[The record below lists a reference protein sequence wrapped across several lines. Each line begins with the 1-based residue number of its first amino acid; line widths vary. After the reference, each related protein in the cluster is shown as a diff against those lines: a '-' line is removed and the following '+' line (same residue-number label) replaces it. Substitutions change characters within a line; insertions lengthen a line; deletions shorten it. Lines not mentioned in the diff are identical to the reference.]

1 MAGLLDSLSSA
12 TSGLRAA
19 QLGLEVT
26 GHNIANIN
34 TLGYSRRTID
44 LAGLA
49 PVDQF
54 SAGRGVEVLG
64 VRAQRDELVQAR
76 VSREQAGLAK
86 DAAILGGAVSIE
98 GLIGSPG
105 SSIDG
110 NLTAFFDAFAGFSV
124 DVTSAP
130 ARDNVVSQGQSLA
143 RAFNQFASALSAEA
157 ASADRSIR
165 SGVQELNQLAQ
176 RVASLNANIAVGG
189 ADVDSLKDERGVVL
203 ARMSELADV
212 SVIPGDNGTVS
223 VTLAGGRAVVV
234 GAYTYDVQMVS
245 NPPSGHASLL
255 LGGTDITATLTNG
268 QIGGLIELRDAV
280 IPAYTARL
288 DQMAHD
294 LATAV
299 NTAHTAGFDGTGA
312 AAGNFFV
319 PPATVAGAAQSL
331 SVEAALLSDS
341 QGVAGSATGAAGDN
355 QIALA
360 IAGLRNARVIGGNT
374 ETPADAWSNLVYE
387 VGSDVSTARAVS
399 STREQVVRQLERLR
413 EQVSGVSLDE
423 EAANLMRY
431 QRSYEASARYFT
443 TVVDTLDTL
452 MSMV

>member
-34 TLGYSRRTID
+34 TVGYARRTID

-64 VRAQRDELVQAR
+64 VRAQRDDLVQAR

-86 DAAILGGAVSIE
+86 DGAILSGATAVE
-98 GLIGSPG
+98 ALIGSPG

-110 NLTAFFDAFAGFSV
+110 NLTAFFDSLSAFSV

-130 ARDNVVSQGQSLA
+130 ARDNVVVQGQSLA
-143 RAFNQFASALSAEA
+143 LAFNQFAGALSAEA
-157 ASADRSIR
+157 ASADRSLR
-165 SGVQELNQLAQ
+165 AGVDEFNQLSQ
-176 RVASLNANIAVGG
+176 RVAALNANIAVGG
-189 ADVDSLKDERGVVL
+189 ADVDTLKDERGVVL

-245 NPPSGHASLL
+245 SPPSGHASLQI
-255 LGGTDITATLTNG
+255 GGTDITATLTNG
-268 QIGGLIELRDAV
+268 RLGGLIELRDSV

-288 DQMAHD
+288 DQMAYD

-299 NTAHTAGFDGTGA
+299 NTAHAAGFDGTGA
-312 AAGNFFV
+312 AAGNFFT
-319 PPATVAGAAQSL
+319 PPATVAGAAQAF
-331 SVEAALLSDS
+331 SVDAAVLADS
-341 QGVAGSATGAAGDN
+341 QLVAGSATGAAGDN
-355 QIALA
+355 QVARALA
-360 IAGLRNARVIGGNT
+360 GMRGARIMSGNT
-374 ETPADAWSNLVYE
+374 TTPADAWSTLVYE

-399 STREQVVRQLERLR
+399 STREQVVRQLEGLR